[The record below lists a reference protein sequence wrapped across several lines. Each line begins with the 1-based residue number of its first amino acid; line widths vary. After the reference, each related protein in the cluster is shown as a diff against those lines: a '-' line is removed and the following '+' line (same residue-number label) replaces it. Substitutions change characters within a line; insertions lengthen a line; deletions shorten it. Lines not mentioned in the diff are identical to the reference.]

1 MTVRNPHREEHD
13 VFEARFQIAALVES
27 NKQGQP
33 VFKVTQQGE
42 PANDEQLLSLM
53 MTIYQQTVSP
63 TLQAGD
69 TLTVTVHLD
78 LPPREIERTVRLRED
93 ERFEGEGLQEPTAD
107 LGPLLSAMYEHFR
120 RQVEPGDV
128 LTVTFYVQRS

>member
-1 MTVRNPHREEHD
+1 MTLPNPHREEHD
-13 VFEARFQIAALVES
+13 VFEARFHIAALVES

-33 VFKVTQQGE
+33 VFKVTKRGE
-42 PANDEQLLSLM
+42 PANDEQFLSLM
-53 MTIYQQTVSP
+53 TTIYHQAVYP

-69 TLTVTVHLD
+69 SLTVTVHLD
-78 LPPREIERTVRLRED
+78 LPPREIERTVRFRED

-107 LGPLLSAMYEHFR
+107 LGSLLSTMYEHFR

>member
-1 MTVRNPHREEHD
+1 MKLQNPQREEYD
-13 VFEARFQIAALVES
+13 VFEALFKIAALVES
-27 NKQGQP
+27 NKQGQR
-33 VFKVTQQGE
+33 VFKVTKHGE
-42 PANDEQLLSLM
+42 PANDEQFSSLM
-53 MTIYQQTVSP
+53 TTIYQGAVYP

-78 LPPREIERTVRLRED
+78 FPPREIERTVRFCED
-93 ERFEGEGLQEPTAD
+93 ERFEGEGLQGPTAD
-107 LGPLLSAMYEHFR
+107 LGPLLSTMYERFR